1 VSESRRGIARLDA
14 ADVLTLLSEP
24 MRSANEAGH
33 NDHADPLL
41 SFSDEVVGD
50 DLAQLDRPGALTCI
64 TEQRYAVKVAARIV
78 PEAVADPLKTGAVKG
93 RRPAPAKGVIVTPAN
108 LECDA
113 KAASLA
119 DTAVSELHRRRHAQ
133 SCESARA
140 ATAAPLITR
149 GSQKV
154 STKAPSGCS
163 AL

>member
-1 VSESRRGIARLDA
+1 VNVTGNDDDA
-14 ADVLTLLSEP
+14 E
-24 MRSANEAGH
+24 
-33 NDHADPLL
+33 PLL
-41 SFSDEVVGD
+41 SFSYELVGNAF
-50 DLAQLDRPGALTCI
+50 AQLDRPVTLARVP
-64 TEQRYAVKVAARIV
+64 EERYASKVTSLIV
-78 PEAVADPLKTGAVKG
+78 TEAVADPQKACIVKG
-93 RRPAPAKGVIVTPAN
+93 LGPAVAERVIVTGAN

-163 AL
+163 AI